1 METEKQSE
9 GAASH
14 DTGPTAGM
22 QAPVDVELIPVYIM
36 GKCYM
41 VPPSLTIMKAME
53 WAGYRL
59 IRGVG
64 CRRGFCGACA
74 TAYRILGDPKL
85 YFGLACQTV
94 VQPDMYLAQI
104 PFFPAQR
111 ASYDI
116 TQLEPTATTLFSTYP
131 ELLRCLGCGACT
143 KACPQE
149 IDVRAYM
156 AAGMKGDI
164 ATMADL
170 SFDCIMCGLCAARC
184 PAEEA
189 QYNIAILARRLYG
202 RYLAPRSEHLQERL
216 EEIEA
221 RVFDAQVAELK
232 GLSEEELVERYQA
245 RDIEPAEGGVQKED

>member
-1 METEKQSE
+1 MDGRWGGVGVTMEEQQE
-9 GAASH
+9 
-14 DTGPTAGM
+14 D
-22 QAPVDVELIPVYIM
+22 LIPVYIM
-36 GKCYM
+36 GKRYM
-41 VPPSLTIMKAME
+41 VPPTLTIMKAME
-53 WAGYRL
+53 YAGYTL

-64 CRRGFCGACA
+64 CRGGFCGACA
-74 TAYRILGDPKL
+74 TTYRIKGDPKL

-94 VQPDMYLAQI
+94 VQPEMYLAQI

-111 ASYDI
+111 STYDI
-116 TQLEPTATTLFSTYP
+116 TDMEPTPATLFSTYT

-143 KACPQE
+143 KACPQDL
-149 IDVRAYM
+149 DVRAYM

-164 ATMADL
+164 AEMADL

-202 RYLAPRSEHLQERL
+202 RYLAPRSEHLEERL

-221 RVFDAQVAELK
+221 GAFDERLEALK
-232 GLSEEELVERYQA
+232 QLDRDELVERYEA
-245 RDIEPAEGGVQKED
+245 RDIEPESGD

>member
-1 METEKQSE
+1 METEKRSE
-9 GAASH
+9 VTEA
-14 DTGPTAGM
+14 T
-22 QAPVDVELIPVYIM
+22 LIPVYIM
-36 GKCYM
+36 GKRYM
-41 VPPSLTIMKAME
+41 VPPTLTIMKAME
-53 WAGYRL
+53 YAGYRL
-59 IRGVG
+59 VRGVG
-64 CRRGFCGACA
+64 CRGGFCGACA
-74 TAYRILGDPKL
+74 TTYRILGDPKL

-111 ASYDI
+111 TTYDI
-116 TQLEPTATTLFSTYP
+116 TQLEPTATTLFTTYP

-149 IDVRAYM
+149 IDVRMYM

-164 ATMADL
+164 AQMADL

-202 RYLAPRSEHLQERL
+202 RYLAVRSEHLQERL
-216 EEIEA
+216 EEIKA
-221 RVFDAQVAELK
+221 RKFDAEMEELK
-232 GLSEEELVERYQA
+232 GFNKEELTARYKA
-245 RDIEPAEGGVQKED
+245 RDIEPK

>member
-1 METEKQSE
+1 MEIEKQSE
-9 GAASH
+9 VTDA
-14 DTGPTAGM
+14 D
-22 QAPVDVELIPVYIM
+22 LIPIYIM
-36 GKCYM
+36 GKQYM
-41 VPPSLTIMKAME
+41 VPPTLTIMKAME
-53 WAGYRL
+53 YAGYTL

-64 CRRGFCGACA
+64 CRGGFCGACG
-74 TAYRILGDPKL
+74 TAYRVMGDPKL

-111 ASYDI
+111 ATYDI
-116 TQLEPTATTLFSTYP
+116 TQLEPTATTLFTTYS

-149 IDVRAYM
+149 IDVRMYM

-164 ATMADL
+164 ARMADS

-202 RYLAPRSEHLQERL
+202 RYLAPRSEHLRERL

-221 RVFDAQVAELK
+221 CKFDAEMEELK
-232 GLSEEELVERYQA
+232 GLNKEELTARYKA
-245 RDIEPAEGGVQKED
+245 RDIEPK

>member
-1 METEKQSE
+1 METEKQPE
-9 GAASH
+9 VIDA
-14 DTGPTAGM
+14 D
-22 QAPVDVELIPVYIM
+22 LIPVYIM
-36 GKCYM
+36 GKRYV
-41 VPPSLTIMKAME
+41 VPPTLTIMKAME
-53 WAGYRL
+53 WAGYTL

-64 CRRGFCGACA
+64 CRGGFCGACA
-74 TAYRILGDPKL
+74 TTYRILGDPKL

-111 ASYDI
+111 ANYDI
-116 TQLEPTATTLFSTYP
+116 TQLEPIATTLFATYP
-131 ELLRCLGCGACT
+131 EVLRCLGCGACT

-149 IDVRAYM
+149 IDVRSYM
-156 AAGMKGDI
+156 AAGMRGDI
-164 ATMADL
+164 ARMADL

-202 RYLAPRSEHLQERL
+202 RYLAHRSEHLRRRL

-221 RVFDAQVAELK
+221 GNFDAELTELK
-232 GLSEEELVERYQA
+232 GLDDEALKARYKA
-245 RDIEPAEGGVQKED
+245 RDIEPK

>member
-1 METEKQSE
+1 MEEQQE
-9 GAASH
+9 N
-14 DTGPTAGM
+14 
-22 QAPVDVELIPVYIM
+22 LIPVYIM
-36 GKCYM
+36 GKRYM

-53 WAGYRL
+53 YAGYTL

-64 CRRGFCGACA
+64 CRGGFCGACA
-74 TAYRILGDPKL
+74 TTYRIKGDPKL

-94 VQPDMYLAQI
+94 VEPEMYLAQI

-111 ASYDI
+111 AHYNI
-116 TQLEPTATTLFSTYP
+116 TEMSPTPATFFSTYP

-143 KACPQE
+143 KACPQDL
-149 IDVRAYM
+149 DVRAYM

-164 ATMADL
+164 AEMADL

-189 QYNIAILARRLYG
+189 QYNVAILARRLYG
-202 RYLAPRSEHLQERL
+202 RYLAPRSEHLEERL

-221 RVFDAQVAELK
+221 GEFDAQLDELK
-232 GLSEEELVERYQA
+232 QLSRDELVERYET
-245 RDIEPAEGGVQKED
+245 RDIEPEEGE

>member
-1 METEKQSE
+1 MV
-9 GAASH
+9 A
-14 DTGPTAGM
+14 GPQNEAR
-22 QAPVDVELIPVYIM
+22 EENLIPVYVM
-36 GKCYM
+36 GKRYM

-53 WAGYRL
+53 YAGYQL
-59 IRGVG
+59 LRGCG
-64 CRRGFCGACA
+64 CRGGFCGACA
-74 TAYRILGDPKL
+74 TAYRISGDPKL

-104 PFFPAQR
+104 PFFPAER
-111 ASYDI
+111 VDYD
-116 TQLEPTATTLFSTYP
+116 LTALAPLANTLFATYP
-131 ELLRCLGCGACT
+131 QLLRCLGCGACT

-164 ATMADL
+164 AQMADL

-202 RYLAPRSEHLQERL
+202 RYLAPRSQHLDDRL
-216 EEIEA
+216 EEIGA
-221 RVFDAQVAELK
+221 GAFDVELEQLK
-232 GLSEEELVERYQA
+232 QLDKEELVARYQQ
-245 RDIEPAEGGVQKED
+245 REIEPEPASERGD

>member
-1 METEKQSE
+1 MEKQQE
-9 GAASH
+9 
-14 DTGPTAGM
+14 T
-22 QAPVDVELIPVYIM
+22 LIPVYIM
-36 GKCYM
+36 GKRYM
-41 VPPSLTIMKAME
+41 VPSTLTIMKAME
-53 WAGYRL
+53 YAGYTL
-59 IRGVG
+59 VRGVG
-64 CRRGFCGACA
+64 CRGGFCGACA
-74 TAYRILGDPKL
+74 TTYRVLGDPKL

-94 VQPDMYLAQI
+94 VQPSMYLAQI

-111 ASYDI
+111 STYDI
-116 TQLEPTATTLFSTYP
+116 TQLEPTATTLFTAYP

-156 AAGMKGDI
+156 AAGMRGDI
-164 ATMADL
+164 AAMADI

-202 RYLAPRSEHLQERL
+202 RYLAPRSKHLDDRL

-221 RVFDAQVAELK
+221 GKFDAEMEELK
-232 GLSEEELVERYQA
+232 SLNKEELTARYKA
-245 RDIEPAEGGVQKED
+245 RDMEPK